1 MTDLRQDLGR
11 TGEALA
17 AEQYPHWEFDT
28 HVGYSTPEHRAAI
41 ERHGVSPL
49 HRLSFQS
56 VAYSQLAL

>member
-1 MTDLRQDLGR
+1 MHR
-11 TGEALA
+11 A
-17 AEQYPHWEFDT
+17 AERYPHWEFEG

-41 ERHGVSPL
+41 EAHGISPL